1 MIGYEVKDD
10 LRLVKVKRLL
20 GLPIYEKKRTDS
32 RLERSFLGGL
42 YRESVRFADFGEASR
57 QSWLLGLPL
66 WGRTLLGHRLRWH
79 IGRSLVVNSFDILSV
94 LSRDLDRLFASVS
107 VRRVDGK
114 KHVYVFWAN
123 SGESALLLGYFF
135 EKLLVAQGL
144 SGPDDVVVLCTK
156 KYHQEMLSFL
166 FPRIRSVVA
175 KPRVLRHLTDDADAG
190 DWRIQICF
198 PGRYFAQLENTTRR
212 PDGPENFFTWLRDYF
227 GVKKNDSR
235 FFAARRPDS
244 ERLAAELSSALQKLD
259 VSREDLTRTVILSPS
274 SFSCGRLT
282 GAEIETVKECAANSG
297 MRLYCN
303 PSDPQDPRFLSFPEL
318 YAAATQAA
326 GLVAIR
332 SGLVDWLSLTGIPS
346 FVVYRPFPDRGFNTP
361 ARTIEEVFP
370 MFTLQG
376 LPEAPVDLT
385 ETDTLKQTQLAAW
398 FRHRSNNKKSR
409 QESAR

>member
-123 SGESALLLGYFF
+123 SGEIALLLGYFF

-212 PDGPENFFTWLRDYF
+212 PD
-227 GVKKNDSR
+227 
-235 FFAARRPDS
+235 S

-259 VSREDLTRTVILSPS
+259 VSREDLTRTAILSPS

>member
-123 SGESALLLGYFF
+123 SGEIALLLGYFF

-198 PGRYFAQLENTTRR
+198 PGPL
-212 PDGPENFFTWLRDYF
+212 LRAV
-227 GVKKNDSR
+227 GKH
-235 FFAARRPDS
+235 
-244 ERLAAELSSALQKLD
+244 
-259 VSREDLTRTVILSPS
+259 
-274 SFSCGRLT
+274 
-282 GAEIETVKECAANSG
+282 
-297 MRLYCN
+297 N
-303 PSDPQDPRFLSFPEL
+303 PPP
-318 YAAATQAA
+318 
-326 GLVAIR
+326 
-332 SGLVDWLSLTGIPS
+332 
-346 FVVYRPFPDRGFNTP
+346 
-361 ARTIEEVFP
+361 
-370 MFTLQG
+370 
-376 LPEAPVDLT
+376 
-385 ETDTLKQTQLAAW
+385 
-398 FRHRSNNKKSR
+398 
-409 QESAR
+409 